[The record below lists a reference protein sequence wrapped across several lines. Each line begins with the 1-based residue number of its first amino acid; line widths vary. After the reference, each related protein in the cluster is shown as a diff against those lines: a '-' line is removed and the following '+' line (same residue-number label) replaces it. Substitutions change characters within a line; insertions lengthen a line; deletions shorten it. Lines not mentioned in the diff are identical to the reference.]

1 MSGAP
6 HNPADRLP
14 PQWLR
19 VPWPVAERVLA
30 FVSTRDGGV
39 SQAPY
44 DSLNLGLHVGDRV
57 ADVQENRRRLMQVLP
72 AGVSLQWLEQVHG
85 TAVVD
90 LAPAETYP
98 PADAATSRHAGL
110 ACTIMTAD
118 CLPVLLCDR
127 AGTVVAAAHAG
138 WRGLCAGVLENT
150 VAAMGVA
157 PAQVLAWLG
166 AAIGP
171 QAFEVGSEVRDA
183 FVACDPAAAQ
193 AFCRASS
200 DEKWIADIYRLAR
213 LRLARSG
220 VLSVFGGGA
229 CTVNEPG
236 RFYSYRRDG
245 TTGRM
250 AAMVWLAAGDA

>member
-1 MSGAP
+1 MLDVVYPGWPAP
-6 HNPADRLP
+6 P
-14 PQWLR
+14 R
-19 VPWPVAERVLA
+19 VRALMT
-30 FVSTRDGGV
+30 TRHGGV
-39 SQAPY
+39 STGPY
-44 DSLNLGLHVGDRV
+44 AGLNLGAHVGDAAAAV
-57 ADVQENRRRLMQVLP
+57 LENRRRLAAASGATPV
-72 AGVSLQWLEQVHG
+72 WLEQVHG

-118 CLPVLLCDR
+118 CLPVLLCDH